1 MCWRHVDALLVFSMY
16 SSGHMDA
23 AIILIVLLALYYI
36 LLWGAVGL
44 CAVGQDEYQEHV
56 FVYTRS

>member
-16 SSGHMDA
+16 SSGHMAA

-36 LLWGAVGL
+36 LLLGLWGCVL
-44 CAVGQDEYQEHV
+44 WGQDEYQEHV
-56 FVYTRS
+56 FGYTRS